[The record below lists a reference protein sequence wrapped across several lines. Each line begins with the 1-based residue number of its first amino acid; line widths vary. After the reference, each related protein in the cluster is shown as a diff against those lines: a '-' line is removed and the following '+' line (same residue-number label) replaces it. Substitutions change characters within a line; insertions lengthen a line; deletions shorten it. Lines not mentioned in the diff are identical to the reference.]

1 MTCLVIWIP
10 LLYGYH
16 VIGFA
21 SKLFMIKKA
30 FAWSDICFESN
41 LIQEQFFKMWL
52 RSKSPRGVIPLLYLT
67 TIPLRRIYHSLQT
80 RLFLSRNISRMRHI

>member
-30 FAWSDICFESN
+30 FAWSDICFQSN
-41 LIQEQFFKMWL
+41 LTREQL
-52 RSKSPRGVIPLLYLT
+52 PD
-67 TIPLRRIYHSLQT
+67 QT
-80 RLFLSRNISRMRHI
+80 

>member
-21 SKLFMIKKA
+21 LKLFMIKKA

-52 RSKSPRGVIPLLYLT
+52 MGKSPRGVIPL
-67 TIPLRRIYHSLQT
+67 
-80 RLFLSRNISRMRHI
+80 

>member
-30 FAWSDICFESN
+30 FAWSDICFQSN

-67 TIPLRRIYHSLQT
+67 TIPLRRIDHSLQT
-80 RLFLSRNISRMRHI
+80 RLFLSRNISRMQHI

>member
-30 FAWSDICFESN
+30 FAWSDIS
-41 LIQEQFFKMWL
+41 
-52 RSKSPRGVIPLLYLT
+52 
-67 TIPLRRIYHSLQT
+67 SLKCG
-80 RLFLSRNISRMRHI
+80 LEVSHLEV